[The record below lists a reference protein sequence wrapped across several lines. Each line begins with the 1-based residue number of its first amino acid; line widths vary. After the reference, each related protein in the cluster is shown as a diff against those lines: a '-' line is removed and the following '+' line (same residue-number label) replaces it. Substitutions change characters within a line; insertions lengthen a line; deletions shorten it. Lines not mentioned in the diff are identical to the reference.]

1 MNSGFKRLAINL
13 QDKANREINI
23 LVDCQSLY
31 RHLLFWRWGI
41 PIT

>member
-1 MNSGFKRLAINL
+1 MHSGFKRLATDL
-13 QDKANREINI
+13 QDKANREISI
-23 LVDCQSLY
+23 LVDCRSLC

>member
-1 MNSGFKRLAINL
+1 MSSGFKRLATDL
-13 QDKANREINI
+13 QDKANREFSI
-23 LVDCQSLY
+23 LADSQSLY